1 MWQGSKSST
10 KRNTEEEKLTPGAEG
25 RVAIAF
31 LLTPF
36 VSAALGF
43 MLFPL
48 LALTIEGTP
57 DMIDG
62 AVAFGLGIGIA
73 SVLVI
78 VFGALPLLVWLLKR
92 GPVTRRHA
100 LVAGAVLG
108 NLPWVPFAMRLLSM
122 GLGWEVLTG
131 GHQWLLGAWRAVL
144 FGSAIGMASAA
155 VFWLLAGRQ
164 FQAD

>member
-1 MWQGSKSST
+1 
-10 KRNTEEEKLTPGAEG
+10 LTPAAEG
-25 RVAIAF
+25 RVAIA
-31 LLTPF
+31 LLLMPF

-43 MLFPL
+43 LLFPIL
-48 LALTIEGTP
+48 LLTIEGTP
-57 DMIDG
+57 ADMIDG

-100 LVAGAVLG
+100 LLAGAVLG
-108 NLPWVPFAMRLLSM
+108 NLPWVLIAMRLLSM

-131 GHQWLLGAWRAVL
+131 GHQWLLGSWRALL
-144 FGSAIGMASAA
+144 FGSTIGMASAG

-164 FQAD
+164 LQSGQKTA